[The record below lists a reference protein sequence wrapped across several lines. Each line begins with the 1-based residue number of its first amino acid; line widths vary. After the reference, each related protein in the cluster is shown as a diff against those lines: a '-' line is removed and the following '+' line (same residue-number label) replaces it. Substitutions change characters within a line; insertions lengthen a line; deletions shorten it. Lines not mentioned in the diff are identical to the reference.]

1 MGKFNANFPIYD
13 PIKYR
18 FAVKKWPKPFKTV
31 MNGQYA
37 VVIRLTMP
45 KNAHYKE
52 IFSNGEIILLQAN
65 VNIRGSETIERWKY
79 GFHPNSN

>member
-1 MGKFNANFPIYD
+1 
-13 PIKYR
+13 
-18 FAVKKWPKPFKTV
+18 

-65 VNIRGSETIERWKY
+65 VNIRGSETIER
-79 GFHPNSN
+79 